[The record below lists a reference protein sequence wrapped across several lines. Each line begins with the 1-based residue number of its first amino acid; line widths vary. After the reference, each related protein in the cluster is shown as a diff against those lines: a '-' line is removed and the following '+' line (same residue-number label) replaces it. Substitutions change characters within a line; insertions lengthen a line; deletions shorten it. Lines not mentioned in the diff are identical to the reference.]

1 MGVSRRTIA
10 RWREWWRRAF
20 AASPFWRMA
29 AAAFMPRVDTGRLLA
44 ALLERFS
51 GDAAA
56 RLIAL
61 LRLLL
66 PITGGVAM
74 HAA

>member
-1 MGVSRRTIA
+1 VGVSRRTIA
-10 RWREWWRRAF
+10 RWREWWRSAF
-20 AASPFWRMA
+20 AASPFRRMA
-29 AAAFMPRVDTGRLLA
+29 AAAFMPPVDRGRLPA

-56 RLIAL
+56 RMIAL

-74 HAA
+74 HVA